1 MSIPNCKKPVE
12 SSKQVFYWDGK
23 SNTDNTEN
31 IKLWQDIIDAAKLNE
46 SVTVIGVGSYGSYV
60 FNVNK
65 KKVEENSNLLSL
77 GSISTSFYQ
86 REQAGGVTTDVI
98 THGHVDIRFTDNK
111 VSSNGGITESE
122 YLANSYIPTNIR
134 MPEGE
139 ITPYM
144 PDKDWQPT
152 TKKYVDDQVA
162 GINVEIPNS
171 NIVNGSVEGS
181 LRTINSAAEDDTYTM
196 GVSAFSVGNE
206 TKASGAG
213 AFSSGNNTVA
223 SGNMSSAMGNFTE
236 ASEKYTHAEGIY
248 TTATGEASHAEGYG
262 RKFANQEVQRSTIT
276 ASGKGSHAEGY
287 TGMPNCFITASGR
300 GSHAEGYT
308 TNKEIIASGK
318 GSHAENG
325 VASGDFS
332 HAENGSTA
340 SGNQSH
346 AEGNNTTASGHNSH
360 SEGWVTIASGENQ
373 HVQGK
378 WNIEDTNNKYAHIVG
393 NGNSTTN
400 TTTRSNAHTI
410 DWYGNAWFSGN
421 VKVGGTGQ
429 DDTNAKELA
438 TKDFVNETI
447 IDKVPD
453 IFSWDGKS
461 STDNPDNLVLWQKIY
476 DTAKEKTVMV
486 YFAKSSY
493 NGVFVFSPSSL
504 PKNGQNKTYLSRVN
518 TTNGGSSGGH
528 SLFIRHINVNLSI
541 SSSTINSVSEVGQV
555 LAEDKFLSL
564 DNGNGAFT
572 PTDSYHP
579 ATKKYVDDTI
589 VDYVFTTEEKTLA
602 DMGIE
607 WSNSSSASYTF
618 SYNGTDTFTNTNQN
632 QQGTT
637 CKSILTFSKP
647 FKGKIKWLVGS
658 ELNYDKFTLEIGTE
672 KIADGI
678 SGNNITG
685 EHECEIPQ
693 GTQIT
698 LTYAKDGSSD
708 SNGDTVSVQFIGLTR
723 TIKPEYIDSS
733 SNSSNTSEFN
743 SQYFVRDILLYADS
757 QISDGKNLTTNYGI
771 TSEIFDKIKP
781 GFVMYSE
788 VGSNQKYYITP
799 ASVRWYRLIANS
811 WYECIQVFYVYNGE
825 FKSFNICKGN
835 QAVWYGTDLST
846 YEPGAG
852 GVACFTGDTL
862 VYTDKGM
869 KEISKIKKNDKV
881 YSLNINNELELK
893 PVDKLI
899 NHDVIGYYDVITDTD
914 TFKASYSHPI
924 YVEGKGAVKVINLQY
939 GDMLKDCNGN
949 LHMVKEVNAIEANTT
964 VYEIRVK
971 DNHNYF
977 VGNDKIFVYNEES
990 ILD

>member
-162 GINVEIPNS
+162 GINVEILNS

-196 GVSAFSVGNE
+196 GVSAFSIGNA

-287 TGMPNCFITASGR
+287 TGMPNCFITASGM

-308 TNKEIIASGK
+308 KNKEIIASGK

-325 VASGDFS
+325 VASGNNS
-332 HAENGSTA
+332 HAEGGNCTA

-346 AEGNNTTASGHNSH
+346 AEGNDTTASGHNSH
-360 SEGWVTIASGENQ
+360 SEGWFTIASGENQ

-393 NGNSTTN
+393 NGNSTIN

-410 DWYGNAWFSGN
+410 DWNGNAWFSGN

-447 IDKVPD
+447 
-453 IFSWDGKS
+453 
-461 STDNPDNLVLWQKIY
+461 
-476 DTAKEKTVMV
+476 
-486 YFAKSSY
+486 
-493 NGVFVFSPSSL
+493 
-504 PKNGQNKTYLSRVN
+504 
-518 TTNGGSSGGH
+518 
-528 SLFIRHINVNLSI
+528 
-541 SSSTINSVSEVGQV
+541 
-555 LAEDKFLSL
+555 
-564 DNGNGAFT
+564 
-572 PTDSYHP
+572 
-579 ATKKYVDDTI
+579 
-589 VDYVFTTEEKTLA
+589 
-602 DMGIE
+602 
-607 WSNSSSASYTF
+607 
-618 SYNGTDTFTNTNQN
+618 
-632 QQGTT
+632 
-637 CKSILTFSKP
+637 
-647 FKGKIKWLVGS
+647 
-658 ELNYDKFTLEIGTE
+658 
-672 KIADGI
+672 
-678 SGNNITG
+678 
-685 EHECEIPQ
+685 
-693 GTQIT
+693 
-698 LTYAKDGSSD
+698 
-708 SNGDTVSVQFIGLTR
+708 
-723 TIKPEYIDSS
+723 
-733 SNSSNTSEFN
+733 SSNTSEFN

-825 FKSFNICKGN
+825 FKSFNICKGE

-977 VGNDKIFVYNEES
+977 VGNDRIFVYNEES

>member
-171 NIVNGSVEGS
+171 NIVNGSAEYS
-181 LRTINSAAEDDTYTM
+181 LRGVGTAEESTDYTI
-196 GVSAFSVGNE
+196 
-206 TKASGAG
+206 GAG
-213 AFSSGNNTVA
+213 AFAIGYNTRAIGVC
-223 SGNMSSAMGNFTE
+223 S
-236 ASEKYTHAEGIY
+236 YAEGND
-248 TTATGEASHAEGYG
+248 TTSQGKGSHAEGMS
-262 RKFANQEVQRSTIT
+262 RSNASNNSIT
-276 ASGKGSHAEGY
+276 GIQATGMGSHAEGMASEGGASIVSSGKGSHAEGY
-287 TGMPNCFITASGR
+287 ANGSRMESTGNGSHTEGYGAVKATKAGAHAEGGHTTASGMY
-300 GSHAEGYT
+300 SHAEGD
-308 TNKEIIASGK
+308 
-318 GSHAENG
+318 H
-325 VASGDFS
+325 
-332 HAENGSTA
+332 
-340 SGNQSH
+340 
-346 AEGNNTTASGHNSH
+346 
-360 SEGWVTIASGENQ
+360 TIAGSKYQ
-373 HVQGK
+373 HVQGRY
-378 WNIEDTNNKYAHIVG
+378 NIEDTESEYAHIVG
-393 NGNSTTN
+393 NGTSSTDK
-400 TTTRSNAHTI
+400 SNCHTI

-461 STDNPDNLVLWQKIY
+461 STDNPDNLILWQKIY

-518 TTNGGSSGGH
+518 TANGGSSGGH
-528 SLFIRHINVNLSI
+528 SLLIRHINVNLSI

-564 DNGNGAFT
+564 KDGNGAFT

-632 QQGTT
+632 QQSTT

-698 LTYAKDGSSD
+698 LTYTKDGSSD

-723 TIKPEYIDSS
+723 TIKPEYIGSS

-788 VGSNQKYYITP
+788 VGSNHKYYITP

-825 FKSFNICKGN
+825 FKSFNICKGE

-977 VGNDKIFVYNEES
+977 VGNDRIFVYNEES